1 MRSTLNMGALRWLS
15 IAATASTALALT
27 PEGLISAPRR
37 SEAVPNP
44 SGDIAFFSQSQYSF
58 ETHKTTS
65 AWNVL
70 DLKSGD
76 IKLLT
81 NDSSVSEIV
90 WLGSDDSTVLYVNGT
105 NADIPG
111 GVELWVSDISDFAN
125 GYKAASLSAPYSGF
139 KVVTT
144 DSGDVRFVAYAESY
158 ANGTAY
164 NEELAAKPLSSARI
178 YDSIYVR
185 HWDYY
190 LTTRFNAVFSGTL
203 KKTEGNGKA
212 TFKVDGGLKNLVSP
226 VKNAESP
233 YPPFGGSSDYD
244 LSPDGK
250 WVAFKSKAHDRPRA
264 NYTTA
269 YVFLAPHDGSE
280 TAFPINGPDSP
291 GTPEGI
297 KGDVGSPVFSP
308 DSKKIAY
315 WQMEDETYE
324 ADRRTVYVYT
334 LDSKETIPSL
344 AKDWDRSPDSVKWAD
359 EDNLILGV
367 EDAGRSRLFS
377 IPADANDDYKPK
389 NFTDGGVVSAFYQL
403 PDSTYLVTSTAIWT
417 SWNVFIASPEKGV
430 IKTLAT
436 ANEIDPE
443 LKGLGPHILGEFYY
457 EGNFTDIQ
465 AFVIYPEDFDE
476 SKTYPL
482 VYYIHGGP
490 QSSWLDSWSSRWNP
504 KVFADQGYVVV
515 SPNPTGSSG
524 FGDEL
529 QDAIQNNWGGSPY
542 DDLVKGWD
550 YINDNFDYIDTDN
563 GVAAGASYGG
573 FMINWIQGSDLGRKF
588 KALVSHDGT
597 FVADA
602 KVSTEELWFMQHD
615 FNGTFWDNR
624 DNYRRW
630 DPSAPER
637 ILKFDTPQLIIHSD
651 LDYRLPVSEGL
662 SLFNVL
668 QERGVP
674 SRFLNFPDENH
685 WVLNK
690 ENSLVWHQQVLGWLN
705 KYSGVG
711 ESNENAVSLEDT
723 IIPVVDY
730 NP

>member
-1 MRSTLNMGALRWLS
+1 MFHRAFCL
-15 IAATASTALALT
+15 LT
-27 PEGLISAPRR
+27 GHDRGLISAPRR
-37 SEAVPNP
+37 SEAIPNP
-44 SGDIAFFSQSQYSF
+44 SGVSIDSDQR
-58 ETHKTTS
+58 
-65 AWNVL
+65 WNVL

-81 NDSSVSEIV
+81 NDSDVSEIV

-111 GVELWVSDISDFAN
+111 
-125 GYKAASLSAPYSGF
+125 ASFSGF

-144 DSGDVRFVAYAESY
+144 DSGDVRYVAYAESW

-164 NEELAAKPLSSARI
+164 NEELVAKPLSSARI

-203 KKTEGNGKA
+203 KKSEGKGKA
-212 TFKVDGGLKNLVSP
+212 TYKADGDLKNLVSP

-233 YPPFGGSSDYD
+233 YPPFGGASDYD

-250 WVAFKSKAHDRPRA
+250 WVAFKSKAHDIPRA

-269 YVFLAPHDGSE
+269 YIFLVPHDGSK
-280 TAFPINGPDSP
+280 TAVPINGPDSP
-291 GTPEGI
+291 GTPEGV
-297 KGDVGSPVFSP
+297 KGDAGSPVFSP

-315 WQMEDETYE
+315 WQMADESYE
-324 ADRRTVYVYT
+324 ADHRTLYVYT
-334 LDSKETIPSL
+334 VGSEETIPSL
-344 AKDWDRSPDSVKWAD
+344 AADWDRSLDSVKWAD
-359 EDNLILGV
+359 DDNLIIGV

-377 IPADANDDYKPK
+377 IPADAGDDYKPK
-389 NFTDGGVVSAFYQL
+389 NFTDGGVVSAYYQL

-417 SWNVFIASPEKGV
+417 SWNVYIASPEKGV

-436 ANEIDPE
+436 ANKIDPE
-443 LKGLGPHILGEFYY
+443 LKGLGPEIVDEFYY
-457 EGNFTDIQ
+457 EGNWTK
-465 AFVIYPEDFDE
+465 
-476 SKTYPL
+476 SKSYPL
-482 VYYIHGGP
+482 LYYIHGGP
-490 QSSWLDSWSSRWNP
+490 QSSWLDSWSTRWNP

-515 SPNPTGSSG
+515 APNPTGSSG
-524 FGDEL
+524 FGDAL
-529 QDAIQNNWGGSPY
+529 QDAIQNQW
-542 DDLVKGWD
+542 DLVKGWE
-550 YINDNFDYIDTDN
+550 YVNENFDFIDTDN
-563 GVAAGASYGG
+563 GVPAGASYGG

-602 KVSTEELWFMQHD
+602 KVSTEELWFMQHE

-624 DNYRRW
+624 ENYRRW

-637 ILKFDTPQLIIHSD
+637 ILKFSTPMLIIHSD

-662 SLFNVL
+662 SLFNIL

-685 WVLNK
+685 WVQNK

-705 KYSGVG
+705 KYSGVE
-711 ESNENAVSLEDT
+711 ESNEDAVSLDDT
-723 IIPVVDY
+723 VIPVVDY

>member
-1 MRSTLNMGALRWLS
+1 MGALRWLS

-81 NDSSVSEIV
+81 DDSSVSEIL

-111 GVELWVSDISDFAN
+111 GVELWVSDVNDFAN
-125 GYKAASLSAPYSGF
+125 GYKAASLAAPYSGF
-139 KVVTT
+139 KIVTT

-203 KKTEGNGKA
+203 KKTDG
-212 TFKVDGGLKNLVSP
+212 TFKADGGLKNLVSP

-250 WVAFKSKAHDRPRA
+250 WVAFKSKAHDIPRA
-264 NYTTA
+264 NFTTA
-269 YVFLAPHDGSE
+269 YVFLVPHDGSE
-280 TAFPINGPDSP
+280 TAFPINGPGSP

-334 LDSKETIPSL
+334 LGSKETIPSL
-344 AKDWDRSPDSVKWAD
+344 ALDWDRSPESVKWAD
-359 EDNLILGV
+359 DDNLILGV
-367 EDAGRSRLFS
+367 EDSGRSRLFT
-377 IPADANDDYKPK
+377 IPADAGDDYKPK

-417 SWNVFIASPEKGV
+417 SWNVYIASPGKGV

-443 LKGLGPHILGEFYY
+443 LKGLGPHVLGEITF
-457 EGNFTDIQ
+457 EGNFTDIH
-465 AFVIYPEDFDE
+465 AWVIYPEGFDE

-524 FGDEL
+524 YGDEL

-542 DDLVKGWD
+542 DDLVKGWE
-550 YINDNFDYIDTDN
+550 YINDNIDYIDTDN

-602 KVSTEELWFMQHD
+602 KISTEELWFMQHD

-624 DNYRRW
+624 ENYRRW
-630 DPSAPER
+630 DPSTPER
-637 ILKFDTPQLIIHSD
+637 ILKFATPQLIIHSD
-651 LDYRLPVSEGL
+651 LDYRLPVAEGL

-685 WVLNK
+685 WVINK